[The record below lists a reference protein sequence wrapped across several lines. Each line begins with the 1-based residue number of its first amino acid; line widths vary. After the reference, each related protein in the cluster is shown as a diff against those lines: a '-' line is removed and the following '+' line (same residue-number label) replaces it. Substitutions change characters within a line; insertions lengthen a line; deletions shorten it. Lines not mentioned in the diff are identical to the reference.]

1 MQIVYKE
8 MTRDG
13 AKFNLAK
20 WNLIAEIKF
29 VISRLSQGSKI
40 KRNTYISQNMMA
52 ISFLSINSLYLRQQ
66 GSFPLPEIRDIDHT

>member
-13 AKFNLAK
+13 AKFNLAE
-20 WNLIAEIKF
+20 WNLIGEIKF

-40 KRNTYISQNMMA
+40 KRN
-52 ISFLSINSLYLRQQ
+52 
-66 GSFPLPEIRDIDHT
+66 IRIPKYDGNFVSEY

>member
-40 KRNTYISQNMMA
+40 KRNIHIPKYDGNFVSK
-52 ISFLSINSLYLRQQ
+52 Y
-66 GSFPLPEIRDIDHT
+66 